1 MKPIVEDAPRTSST
15 VARSCTPSMRQHRQV
30 SQETQQRRLIL
41 QRLADRK
48 QGQAVFLESSSSSGE
63 SDHSDS
69 DASPE
74 AQSRLPQVDTGIAAS
89 QRGFKRLSQA
99 KAAVDQQENART
111 ENLPNDHTGLS
122 PRHNPSDK
130 QQRPSTSRM
139 ADPEDLLS
147 SFSSLSVSKPKRPS
161 HVASSSFAAAL
172 TTQLPDEPPANSKT
186 PAPYLAKAAAS
197 TAEPDTLQKPQPEF
211 KMQPD
216 IESKLYKHQLEGVQW
231 LWTLHKMRRGGILGA
246 YRMLFGCLTLKQDQ
260 HISLL
265 ILQEMTWGLERS
277 AFWLSAARV
286 YIVSAMLVYS
296 CCAASSLFDSMSQH
310 AEMMLQT
317 MQCSAFL
324 AGMFHSGLMR

>member
-1 MKPIVEDAPRTSST
+1 M
-15 VARSCTPSMRQHRQV
+15 

-48 QGQAVFLESSSSSGE
+48 QGQAVILDSSSSGE

-74 AQSRLPQVDTGIAAS
+74 AQSRLSQVDTGIAAS

-99 KAAVDQQENART
+99 KPAVDQQENART
-111 ENLPNDHTGLS
+111 ENLPKHRNGLS
-122 PRHNPSDK
+122 SRYTPSDT
-130 QQRPSTSRM
+130 QQRPSTSSM

-172 TTQLPDEPPANSKT
+172 TTQLPDEPSANSKT
-186 PAPYLAKAAAS
+186 PAPHLAKAAAG

-216 IESKLYKHQLEGVQW
+216 VESKLYKHQLEGVQW

-246 YRMLFGCLTLKQDQ
+246 YLVLFGWFTLEQR
-260 HISLL
+260 IS
-265 ILQEMTWGLERS
+265 ICPS
-277 AFWLSAARV
+277 
-286 YIVSAMLVYS
+286 
-296 CCAASSLFDSMSQH
+296 
-310 AEMMLQT
+310 
-317 MQCSAFL
+317 
-324 AGMFHSGLMR
+324 